1 MKKIIIGTKGES
13 IDLETLLPTR
23 LLIQAG
29 SGGGKSYLI
38 RRLVEQLFGRVQVII
53 VDTDGEF
60 ASLREKFDFVLVGK
74 GGETPADPRSASL
87 LAHKLLELQASAV
100 CDIYELQH
108 DARHL
113 WVKNF
118 LQALVESPKNL
129 WHSVV
134 VIVDEAHL
142 YAPEK
147 GQGESVAFSSMADLA
162 SRGRKRGLCAVFATQ
177 RLAKLSKNAAAELQ
191 NVLIGCT
198 TIDIDRKRAAEAL
211 GVLKANEK
219 KFFQEIKVLEPGN
232 FYALGRALSKE
243 LTTFKVGEIQTT
255 HPEIGKITKATP
267 PPTPTKIQALLPKL
281 SDLPKEAEDKIKN
294 ETELK
299 ADIRELKK
307 QLQGRPSI
315 SPIAEDKIKIKE
327 IPVFKEGQIKRI
339 EQSLVA
345 LENMANKHGA
355 AQLLFWDN
363 FDEVAKALLGAIKT
377 VVGTNKPSPLRPSIQ
392 RIAQPTPKPRKEF
405 VKHEGSLPIGERKTL
420 SALIQYPNGLERNQL
435 TTLTGYKRSSRDA
448 YLARLSQKGF
458 VESNGS
464 KMMATVD
471 GKEALPDF
479 EPLPSGIEL
488 QDYWLNR
495 LPEGEK
501 AILTILI
508 GAYPKEID
516 RDYLDEATGYK
527 RSSRDAYLARLTAK
541 ELVESNGRGTV
552 RASENLF

>member
-1 MKKIIIGTKGES
+1 M
-13 IDLETLLPTR
+13 
-23 LLIQAG
+23 
-29 SGGGKSYLI
+29 I

-267 PPTPTKIQALLPKL
+267 PPAPAKIQALLPKL
-281 SDLPKEAEDKIKN
+281 SDLPKEAEDKARSEAELRKEI
-294 ETELK
+294 TELK
-299 ADIRELKK
+299 RQLKAQPVSSGANPKEIIDLKQIIKEREGTIRGL
-307 QLQGRPSI
+307 
-315 SPIAEDKIKIKE
+315 IKIRDELVDKLVKVRAFTENIPTKE
-327 IPVFKEGQIKRI
+327 KIIADRERVAIIPPSVSKQP
-339 EQSLVA
+339 
-345 LENMANKHGA
+345 
-355 AQLLFWDN
+355 LL
-363 FDEVAKALLGAIKT
+363 
-377 VVGTNKPSPLRPSIQ
+377 
-392 RIAQPTPKPRKEF
+392 PKDGFNRKIIDSSN
-405 VKHEGSLPIGERKTL
+405 GSLGKAERKILT
-420 SALIQYPNGLERNQL
+420 ALAQYPEGRQK
-435 TTLTGYKRSSRDA
+435 TQIAILTGYSHRGGSFNNALSACRSQGYA
-448 YLARLSQKGF
+448 
-458 VESNGS
+458 VGS
-464 KMMATVD
+464 DHMKITQE
-471 GKEALPDF
+471 GIEALGSYDP
-479 EPLPSGIEL
+479 
-488 QDYWLNR
+488 
-495 LPEGEK
+495 LPEGEELFAHWMGSVGK
-501 AILTILI
+501 AEKSILSVVKE
-508 GAYPKEID
+508 AYPNAISKEDVAIGSGYEVSGGSFNNALSRLRSLELISGSKEIVLSD
-516 RDYLDEATGYK
+516 
-527 RSSRDAYLARLTAK
+527 
-541 ELVESNGRGTV
+541 
-552 RASENLF
+552 NLI